1 MSKYK
6 LLWEYMKKNN
16 KDSYDFTFK
25 EIEDILG
32 FPLDHSF
39 LTYKKE
45 VQEYGY
51 IAEKIYLKEKR
62 ISFKKL

>member
-32 FPLDHSF
+32 FSLDHSF

-51 IAEKIYLKEKR
+51 IVEKIYLKEKR